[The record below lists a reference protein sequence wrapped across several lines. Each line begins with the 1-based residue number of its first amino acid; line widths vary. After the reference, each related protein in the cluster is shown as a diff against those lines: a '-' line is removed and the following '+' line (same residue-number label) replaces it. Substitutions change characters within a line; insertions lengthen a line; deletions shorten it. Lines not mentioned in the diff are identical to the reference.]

1 MSRDVKML
9 ASMKLLP
16 GHSAVDGKVEG
27 IEETNHSVND
37 KSNVA
42 GEIIVQHDVE
52 AEINV
57 NIENL
62 GNICELY
69 LSERTWRRVMI
80 MRGISVMRKRP
91 MTAISIMVVI
101 LASLLCRIV

>member
-1 MSRDVKML
+1 MLLEVKML
-9 ASMKLLP
+9 GSMNLLP
-16 GHSAVDGKVEG
+16 GHSAVDGKIKW
-27 IEETNHSVND
+27 IEETNDSVND